1 MKKMFILFLAGML
14 LAGCERPATLT
25 DWSPISATQP
35 AGADTPQGPNATIPP
50 LDWGTFPEQLPK
62 SMKGYELVSWQVD
75 EGWNYTL
82 ITGTNR
88 EKTFEEL
95 ISPGNTVD
103 ENGYVKLTVSGLPQI
118 KQVIS
123 HLPAGEQII
132 WSGITLD
139 DQVTEGTLYFAYPP
153 HEVILELFM
162 YCQERGID
170 LITTQ
175 TQDTDL

>member
-1 MKKMFILFLAGML
+1 
-14 LAGCERPATLT
+14 
-25 DWSPISATQP
+25 
-35 AGADTPQGPNATIPP
+35 
-50 LDWGTFPEQLPK
+50 
-62 SMKGYELVSWQVD
+62 MKGYELVSWQVD